1 VPTATF
7 ERFDYRVRP
16 AKSVE
21 RRMMCDAFRRLS
33 PFGSIRAYRYIGFGA
48 NSFVDFILFHRQ
60 LGIDQMISIE
70 SHVDLKQRIEFNCP
84 FKCIDVRFGLSSAV
98 LPNID
103 WSVRSIV
110 WLDYDKSLKMNMLSD
125 IKTVAARAAPGTF
138 VCVSVAADVGADE
151 NDDSQ
156 VNPQESE
163 PDRRLRRLSD
173 RLPARIP
180 RYVSGKHLKG
190 WGTASV
196 FREIITNEIDAAL
209 AERNGL
215 RAAGATLQYRQL
227 FNFNYA
233 DGAKMMT
240 CGGMIID
247 HGQQAIFSQCDFN
260 ALDFVRRNREP
271 YLIEVPTLTLREVRR
286 LEEQLPRTIR
296 ARLALPGVSKA
307 DINAYAK
314 IYRYWHPFAAIET

>member
-1 VPTATF
+1 MPAATF

-33 PFGSIRAYRYIGFGA
+33 PFGSLRSYRYIGFGA

-70 SHVDLKQRIEFNCP
+70 SHVDLKPRIEFNCP
-84 FKCIDVRFGLSSAV
+84 FKCIDIRYGLSSTV
-98 LPNID
+98 LPDID

-125 IKTVAARAAPGTF
+125 INTVASRAVPGTF
-138 VCVSVAADVGADE
+138 VCVSVAADCGADE
-151 NDDSQ
+151 DDDSR

-163 PDRRLRRLSD
+163 PDRRLRRLSE
-173 RLPARIP
+173 RLPARVP
-180 RYVSGKHLKG
+180 RHVSGKDLKG
-190 WGTASV
+190 WGTANV
-196 FREIITNEIDAAL
+196 FREIITNEIQTAL
-209 AERNGL
+209 ANRNGL
-215 RAAGATLQYRQL
+215 LSVGATLEYRQL

-233 DGAKMMT
+233 DGAKMLT

-247 HGQQAIFSQCDFN
+247 HGQRAIFSQCDFD
-260 ALDFVRRNREP
+260 ALDFVRRDRAP
-271 YLIEVPTLTLREVRR
+271 YLIDVPTLTLREVRH
-286 LEEQLPRTIR
+286 LEEQLPRTSR
-296 ARLALPGVSKA
+296 ARLAIPGVSKE
-307 DINAYAK
+307 DITAYAK